1 MNNKVRVLDP
11 LTINKIA
18 AGEVVENAAS
28 VVKELIENSLD
39 AGAKKIVIEIVSG
52 GRELISISDDG
63 CGMNY
68 QDALLCVER
77 HATSKITNID
87 DLWSLQSFGF
97 RGEALSSINA
107 ISDFRLFTHSIEQN
121 EGCFVFA
128 EGGKIQSHGKIDGIK
143 GTKIEVRSLFY
154 NVPVRRKFQKS
165 TNSDEQ
171 QIAKIVSTIA
181 LGHPDIHF
189 ELYFDGKK
197 ELFFQVHKED
207 KLKKRVGDALGK
219 DVIDKLKKVSFT
231 SSNWTIEGYIGS
243 PEISKSNRMSQ
254 YLFVNKRPIGSLALS
269 FGVKDG
275 FGTTID
281 TSRHPLFILFLQ
293 GPEDQIDVNVHPQ
306 KKEIRFLQEEELK
319 RACSKATS
327 DALFSLPIQTQES
340 VKREYPT
347 QNFTWSHPILPLDIT
362 PSEVAKVPT
371 LFENERPFKILSL
384 VWNYAILEF
393 SAICPLKELSEKTY
407 LIDLKRASKRLTYVS
422 FSQTDVQESEILLIP
437 KCIELLPQEFVHI
450 QSLLPTLSKW
460 GFIVREFAKTTFL
473 IEGVPKGFEDVDCD
487 VLFSDLCTEESS
499 LQTLVTK
506 SSLKLPVSTEM
517 AEQLISRL
525 LRTNNPFFDPS
536 GGKILTPFSPHD
548 LEKFFTL

>member
-1 MNNKVRVLDP
+1 MNNKVRILDP

-63 CGMNY
+63 YGMNY

-77 HATSKITNID
+77 HATSKISDID

-107 ISDFRLFTHSIEQN
+107 VSDFRLFTHSQEEN
-121 EGCFVFA
+121 EGSFVFA

-171 QIAKIVSTIA
+171 QIAKIVSTMA

-197 ELFFQVHKED
+197 EHFFQVHKDE
-207 KLKKRVGDALGK
+207 KLKNRIGDVLGRN
-219 DVIDKLKKVSFT
+219 ILEKLKKVCFT
-231 SSNWTIEGYIGS
+231 SSNWTIEGFIGS

-254 YLFVNKRPIGSLALS
+254 YLFVNKRSIGSLALS

-275 FGTTID
+275 FGSTID

-306 KKEIRFLQEEELK
+306 KKEIRFLQEEVLK
-319 RACSKATS
+319 KACSKATS
-327 DALFSLPIQTQES
+327 EALFSLPTQTEES
-340 VKREYPT
+340 VKREYPP
-347 QNFTWSHPILPLDIT
+347 QNFTWSHPILPLDII

-371 LFENERPFKILSL
+371 LFEVERSYKILSL
-384 VWNYAILEF
+384 VWNYAIVEF
-393 SAICPLKELSEKTY
+393 SATCPLEELIGKTY
-407 LIDLKRASKRLTYVS
+407 LVDLKRASKRLTYES
-422 FSQTDVQESEILLIP
+422 FSRSDTHESEILLIP
-437 KCIELLPQEFVHI
+437 KCIELPPQEFVHI
-450 QSLLPTLSKW
+450 QSLLKTLSKW
-460 GFIVREFAKTTFL
+460 GFIIREFAKTTFL

-487 VLFSDLCTEESS
+487 VLFSDLCTEELT
-499 LQTLVTK
+499 LQTIVTK
-506 SSLKLPVSTEM
+506 SSLKLPVSPEM
-517 AEQLISRL
+517 AEQLVSRL
-525 LRTNNPFFDPS
+525 LATDNPFFDPS
-536 GGKILTPFSPHD
+536 GGKILTPFCAHD